1 MRLACGPFRHAACE
15 SNPRAVSTSRRTRPA
30 SRWPAPIKVRRCAQG
45 YEARP
50 GGHRARLILG
60 SRSGVNR
67 CAIQHNR
74 VFCKVQPVANQVG
87 LVSAPLRA
95 SPSAPF
101 GFAEVRLCLA
111 PLRVCRAASAAR
123 RAPKPKCVRSR
134 LRRHRRGSSQR
145 GLRRVRGVEAPA
157 RPGQS
162 AGAGSCRLRRHSLPA
177 PSACPSR
184 PPPRSGDSPKAKRGL
199 SCGAS
204 RGLALHRTGERASVR
219 AVSKVRAA
227 PRAHARP

>member
-1 MRLACGPFRHAACE
+1 MRPAPSRGLR

-30 SRWPAPIKVRRCAQG
+30 SRWPAPLKVRRCAQG

-67 CAIQHNR
+67 CTIQHNR
-74 VFCKVQPVANQVG
+74 VFCKVAPV
-87 LVSAPLRA
+87 
-95 SPSAPF
+95 
-101 GFAEVRLCLA
+101 
-111 PLRVCRAASAAR
+111 AR
-123 RAPKPKCVRSR
+123 RARLVSQPLR
-134 LRRHRRGSSQR
+134 LRLRALRVRRSSVMSCAPARLPRGQR
-145 GLRRVRGVEAPA
+145 CSPRSKTKVCAVTALAVTAKVPVRRLRRVRGVEAPA

-184 PPPRSGDSPKAKRGL
+184 PPPRSGGSPKAKNAACHAVQAEVS
-199 SCGAS
+199 SCAACASVLHPCAS
-204 RGLALHRTGERASVR
+204 RPSPAGA
-219 AVSKVRAA
+219 RAA
-227 PRAHARP
+227 RP